1 MDLDIMNFNN
11 NVIKRKTNPS
21 PQRNNIGNG
30 GGDSSPLRVVWLRK
44 KTIIPFIIAFFFLNF
59 ISATI
64 INLYEMSQNM
74 ESNHFISID
83 IRANISPLE
92 IENLEKEILSIYAVK
107 NVKYVSKEQ
116 SFKEL
121 QEQLGIAIPESE
133 NSLSDSMMIYF
144 RSRADLK
151 DLQERIE
158 NMPEVKET
166 YIDEIHMKF
175 KEERSKFYRLLIVV
189 IFGTLF
195 IPTLFLL
202 TFIFYNGF
210 LIDFSNNYLS
220 VQNERMA
227 RKNAKV
233 SGILPLLFSS
243 IVGSL
248 IFLNVYLYLRKMLV
262 LNIGESYTLLSLKE
276 FVLYQIIVNAI
287 LCIIILIT
295 PLWPSKYDGGG
306 K

>member
-11 NVIKRKTNPS
+11 NVIERKPNPTT
-21 PQRNNIGNG
+21 QRSNIG
-30 GGDSSPLRVVWLRK
+30 SSDGYSAAQKRIWIRK
-44 KTIIPFIIAFFFLNF
+44 KMIVPFIITFFFLNF

-74 ESNHFISID
+74 DNNHFISID
-83 IRANISPLE
+83 IRANISPVE
-92 IENLEKEILSIYAVK
+92 IERLEKEILSIYAVK
-107 NVKYVSKEQ
+107 NIKYVSKEQ

-144 RSRADLK
+144 RNRADLK

-166 YIDEIHMKF
+166 YIDEMHMKF
-175 KEERSKFYRLLIVV
+175 KEERGKFYRLLIVV

-195 IPTLFLL
+195 IPVLFLL
-202 TFIFYNGF
+202 AFIFYNGF
-210 LIDFSNNYLS
+210 LIDFSNNYS
-220 VQNERMA
+220 ATHSEIIA
-227 RKNAKV
+227 RKRAKI

-243 IVGSL
+243 VVGL
-248 IFLNVYLYLRKMLV
+248 LLFLNVYLYLRKMLV
-262 LNIGESYTLLSLKE
+262 LNIGESYALLSLKE
-276 FVLYQIIVNAI
+276 FVLYQVIVNAI
-287 LCIIILIT
+287 LCILVLVT
-295 PLWPSKYDGGG
+295 PLWPSKSDGGG
-306 K
+306 E